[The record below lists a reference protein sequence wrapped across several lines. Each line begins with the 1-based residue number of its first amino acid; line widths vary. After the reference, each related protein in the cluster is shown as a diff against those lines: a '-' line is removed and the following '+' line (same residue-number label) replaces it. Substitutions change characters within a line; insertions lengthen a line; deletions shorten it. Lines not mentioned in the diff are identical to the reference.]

1 MNFTVE
7 LFIKYCAK
15 PNIHDPQKI
24 MKIML
29 SFSWKYTQKRVGIRY
44 NQELLRKSSDPRHS
58 SLQQSSH
65 FVVKTVEF
73 LETLVS
79 CF

>member
-24 MKIML
+24 HENNVKLFVEIHTKKGRYKI
-29 SFSWKYTQKRVGIRY
+29 
-44 NQELLRKSSDPRHS
+44 
-58 SLQQSSH
+58 QSGTS
-65 FVVKTVEF
+65 
-73 LETLVS
+73 
-79 CF
+79 

>member
-24 MKIML
+24 HENNVKLFVEIH
-29 SFSWKYTQKRVGIRY
+29 TKRVGIRY

>member
-15 PNIHDPQKI
+15 PNIHDTQKI